1 MGTASPARRAALA
14 ALTAVAD
21 GQRATAALHASFA
34 QNPLPAR
41 DRALATEL
49 VYGVLRWQGQLDWL
63 IDRAAEGGRHR
74 PSGPVRHVLRLA
86 AYELLHLQSVPAR
99 ATCHQA
105 VELVREYRPQA
116 AGFVNALCRR
126 MQRLTAGGTEHLWP
140 DADEDPVAHL
150 AVRYSHPHWMVA
162 RWLQRWGW
170 EETEALLAA
179 NNVPPPL
186 TVRVNRLRTDRETV
200 LARWRAA
207 GLDADVTELSPDGLR
222 LHGTEGG
229 VPSLPGFAEGWF
241 VVQDESSQL
250 VGWAV
255 APRPGERVL
264 DMCSAPGGKTTH
276 LAELMEDRG
285 TIVALDV
292 EPSRL
297 RLLEDNVRRL
307 GLRSIVPRALDAA
320 AVAGAGLEP
329 FDRVLLDAPCTGL
342 GVLRRRAEARWQ
354 KKPDDVQ
361 ALAELQ
367 RRLLDQAATQVR
379 PGGVLVYTV
388 CTTEPEETVNQI
400 DGFLARWPQFRPDPL
415 APVLPPS
422 AARLVADGA
431 ATLTLLPHR
440 HGVDGFF
447 IARLVHRL

>member
-1 MGTASPARRAALA
+1 MGASPARRAALA

-21 GQRATAALHASFA
+21 GERATTALHGFLAR
-34 QNPLPAR
+34 NPLPAR

-49 VYGVLRWQGQLDWL
+49 VYGVLRWQAQLDWL

-74 PSGPVRHVLRLA
+74 PGGPVRHVLRLA

-105 VELVREYRPQA
+105 VELTREHRPQA
-116 AGFVNALCRR
+116 AGFVNAVCRR
-126 MQRLTAGGTEHLWP
+126 MQRLIGQGTEHLWP
-140 DADEDPVAHL
+140 DKENDPVAHL
-150 AVRYSHPHWMVA
+150 AVRYSHPEWMVA

-186 TVRVNRLRTDRETV
+186 TVRVNRLRADRPTV

-222 LHGTEGG
+222 LHRTDGG
-229 VPSLPGFAEGWF
+229 VRSLPGFEEGWF
-241 VVQDESSQL
+241 IVQDESSQL
-250 VGWAV
+250 VAWAV
-255 APRPGERVL
+255 APRPGERIL

-276 LAELMEDRG
+276 LAERMDDRG
-285 TIVALDV
+285 TIIALDV
-292 EPSRL
+292 DPSRL
-297 RLLEDNVRRL
+297 RLLEDNAHRL
-307 GLRSIVPRALDAA
+307 GLRSITPVARDAA
-320 AVAGAGLEP
+320 TVADAGLDP

-354 KKPDDVQ
+354 KRPDDVK
-361 ALAELQ
+361 ALADLQ

-379 PGGVLVYTV
+379 PGGVLVYSV
-388 CTTEPEETVNQI
+388 CTTEPEETVEQI
-400 DGFLARWPQFRPDPL
+400 EGFLTRWPRFRPDPL
-415 APVLPPS
+415 APVLPPG
-422 AARLVADGA
+422 AARLVNDGA
-431 ATLTLLPHR
+431 ATMTLLPHR

-447 IARLVHRL
+447 IARLVHGA